1 MSPPYLLP
9 LNNTVELPAH
19 YQAALNEI
27 EQQFDLPTKKLEE
40 IVEQMMWEF
49 GKGLSEQPT
58 KETKDTFM

>member
-9 LNNTVELPAH
+9 LNNTVELPEKT
-19 YQAALNEI
+19 QAALDEI

-40 IVEQMMWEF
+40 IVEQMLWEF